1 MASGLSMRA
10 PVCLIENSNGQFMVK
25 QEALQVLTTV
35 TQPVVVVAIVG
46 LYRTGKSYLMNK
58 LAGQKTGFSLGSTV
72 QSHTKGIWMWCV
84 PHPKKPNHTLIL
96 LDTEGLGDVEKGDN
110 KNDTWIF
117 ALAVLLSS
125 TFVYNS
131 MRTINQQAM
140 DQLHYVT
147 ELTDKIK
154 AKSSPSTEQINDSM
168 EFASLFP
175 DFVWTV
181 RDFFLDL
188 EIDGQPITSDQY
200 LDNALKLKKGTSEE
214 ARLCIQKF
222 FLNRKCFVFAP
233 PAPTKKLKHLEKLH
247 DDELDVDFVES
258 TKNFCNYIF
267 SDAKAKALPGG
278 GVVNGPRLG
287 HLVLT
292 YTEAITNGDIPCME
306 NTVLALAEL
315 ENSAAVQRAITLYEE
330 MMRKE
335 VHLPTET
342 IQELLDINVICKKEA
357 IQVFIKDS
365 FKDVNQKFQK
375 SLETELEA
383 KLEDFC
389 KQNERKSLERCRALL
404 QDIFSPLEESVKQN
418 TFHKPGGYGIFLQKK
433 QELIEKY
440 NQQPKKGIQA
450 GKALE
455 EYLKSKETVAAAI
468 NQADQ
473 TLTAKEK
480 EIKEQQRKAEAAAA
494 AAREMEI
501 LQKRQEQMKLEN
513 EMRQQEHLRQMAA
526 QREAERRRV
535 LKEQER
541 EQARRLQEQ
550 ARLLQEQQMR
560 EIAEQQRQIQNL
572 QAQVHNYE
580 SGTDCIIL

>member
-1 MASGLSMRA
+1 
-10 PVCLIENSNGQFMVK
+10 
-25 QEALQVLTTV
+25 
-35 TQPVVVVAIVG
+35 
-46 LYRTGKSYLMNK
+46 
-58 LAGQKTGFSLGSTV
+58 
-72 QSHTKGIWMWCV
+72 MWCV
-84 PHPKKPNHTLIL
+84 PHPKKPNHTLVL

-131 MRTINQQAM
+131 MGTINQQAM

-154 AKSSPSTEQINDSM
+154 AKSSPKTKQMNDST

-181 RDFFLDL
+181 RDFILDL
-188 EIDGQPITSDQY
+188 EINGQPITSDQY
-200 LDNALKLKKGTSEE
+200 LEIALKLNKGTSDE

-233 PAPTKKLKHLEKLH
+233 PAPRKKLKYLEKLH
-247 DDELDVDFVES
+247 DDELDEDFVES
-258 TKNFCNYIF
+258 TKNFCDYIF
-267 SDAKAKALPGG
+267 SNAKAKTLSGG
-278 GVVNGPRLG
+278 GVVTGPRLG

-292 YTEAITNGDIPCME
+292 YVKAITNGDIPCIE
-306 NTVLALAEL
+306 NAVLALAEL

-335 VHLPTET
+335 VHFPTET

-404 QDIFSPLEESVKQN
+404 QDIFSPLEKSVKQN
-418 TFHKPGGYGIFLQKK
+418 TFYKPGGYGIFLQKK

-455 EYLKSKETVAAAI
+455 EYLKSKEAVAAAI
-468 NQADQ
+468 KQADQ
-473 TLTAKEK
+473 TLTAKER
-480 EIKEQQRKAEAAAA
+480 EIKEQQKKAQAAAA
-494 AAREMEI
+494 AAKELEI
-501 LQKRQEQMKLEN
+501 LIWKQEQMNLEN
-513 EMRQQEHLRQMAA
+513 EMRQEDELRQMFANM
-526 QREAERRRV
+526 EVERRRI
-535 LKEQER
+535 LAEQER

-550 ARLLQEQQMR
+550 AQSLQELQMSTAMPLNSNVR
-560 EIAEQQRQIQNL
+560 SRIFRSNFLTVTQEVTVIYCE
-572 QAQVHNYE
+572 E
-580 SGTDCIIL
+580 KSFTFSFT